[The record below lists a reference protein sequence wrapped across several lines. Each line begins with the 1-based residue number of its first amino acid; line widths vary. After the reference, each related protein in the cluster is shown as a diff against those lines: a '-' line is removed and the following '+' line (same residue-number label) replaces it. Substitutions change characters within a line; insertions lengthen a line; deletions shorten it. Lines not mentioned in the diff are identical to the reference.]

1 MKDLL
6 IAFAVAALAVAIA
19 PVAEAGAAGA
29 AASSLGQSAGTPLV
43 QLAECEDEC
52 QDYMEARE
60 QVQEARQDAARDA
73 AEVRE
78 EFAPQ
83 RAFERDAPS
92 ASRRAS
98 AVKDDKPTAKTATN
112 PVATAKTDSTDKS
125 AKITTADT
133 SEPKTVQKIVE
144 KAMGVETSADTE
156 TPAKSSSPKG
166 CKQYFAA
173 IGMTL
178 SVPCDK

>member
-1 MKDLL
+1 MNYLL
-6 IAFAVAALAVAIA
+6 NVFALAAALAVTFA
-19 PVAEAGAAGA
+19 PAPEAAAGTVA
-29 AASSLGQSAGTPLV
+29 PIALSSPSSLV

-52 QDYMEARE
+52 QDYLEARE
-60 QVQEARQDAARDA
+60 QAQEARQDAARDA

-83 RAFERDAPS
+83 RAFERDAPVDRS

-112 PVATAKTDSTDKS
+112 PVATAKTDSTAKS
-125 AKITTADT
+125 NKINTADT
-133 SEPKTVQKIVE
+133 SEPKVVEKIVE
-144 KAMGVETSADTE
+144 KAMGVETE
-156 TPAKSSSPKG
+156 TPAKTSSPKT

-178 SVPCDK
+178 SVPCE